1 MSDINWDLAP
11 ERTVGIQ
18 EDHSKNLYWVRGD
31 GRFWDNGWQPSL
43 HDGWQTIAIRPQP
56 RKTVEDAVEA
66 FPEGFS
72 HTYKEDGRDECDWV
86 AYCIKDTGEGQTKG
100 QYTDIVKKRYNKEY
114 FQLVCPLSEFEACVA
129 AKSEPKWTHTC
140 HGDKCRLLDP
150 DKDCDGCYAIKTE
163 YGAFELE
170 KGCNLKPIKPTI
182 TNESMKAV
190 ESFAYALMDKED
202 YNLVLEVKAFREAH
216 DITN

>member
-11 ERTVGIQ
+11 HKAVELVQYGFRIAYRDAAGNVYLSTGWEYSEAWDLAGI
-18 EDHSKNLYWVRGD
+18 
-31 GRFWDNGWQPSL
+31 
-43 HDGWQTIAIRPQP
+43 IATRPQP
-56 RKTVEDAVEA
+56 ERKTVEDLVEWNKS
-66 FPEGFS
+66 EGFG
-72 HTYKEDGRDECDWV
+72 YKWKYEDCDV
-86 AYCIKDTGEGQTKG
+86 IVIYEDSFAYSNSKTTTKP
-100 QYTDIVKKRYNKEY
+100 IVCTRE
-114 FQLVCPLSEFEACVA
+114 EFEACVA
-129 AKSEPKWTHTC
+129 AKSGPKWTHTC